1 MTPPVRMTIF
11 NALYFAG
18 LSGALL
24 FLPVWLEKARGLD
37 GAHIG
42 MILAVA
48 GFGRM
53 FAGPVIAGWADGQR
67 DRHAAVKMLTLAAL
81 AAFGLLGIAPGF
93 WLIMAACFVG
103 ITAYWMIV
111 GYVEAGLMRL
121 CKGALTYPVA
131 RGLGSAAFVVGSL
144 SIGRGIDVFGAQSAL
159 WFVIALCAALAVWA
173 WVLTPEVDE
182 HAAPDVPLRE
192 RLRDGLALVRQPAFF
207 LLIIGAGFVQAS
219 HAFYNAFGGLVWLN
233 QGITGSWVG
242 VLYSIGVGV
251 EVVFLVALGGWSER
265 FHPTGLLLAGAVG
278 ATLRWALL
286 ATQPD
291 LLWLV
296 PLQALH
302 GLSFAATYLGTMR
315 LIQSWYGV
323 ERTPTAQMMY
333 QSFAA
338 APEAALA
345 TLMAGPLYDRFGS
358 GGYWGMTLLAA
369 IGILLVWRLRGVPP
383 PRVASS

>member
-1 MTPPVRMTIF
+1 MTLF

-18 LSGALL
+18 LSGVLL

-37 GAHIG
+37 GWHIG
-42 MILAVA
+42 MVLCAA

-53 FAGPVIAGWADGQR
+53 IAGPVMAGWADGQR
-67 DRHAAVKMLTLAAL
+67 DRHAAVKFLTLAVL
-81 AAFGLLGIAPGF
+81 AAFLLLGVAPSYLTILLACLFGITGF
-93 WLIMAACFVG
+93 WL
-103 ITAYWMIV
+103 IV

-144 SIGRGIDVFGAQSAL
+144 TIGRGIDMFGARFAL
-159 WFVIALCAALAVWA
+159 WVVVGLCAALAIWA
-173 WVLTPEVDE
+173 WVLTPETDE
-182 HAAPDVPLRE
+182 HAAPDHSLGE
-192 RLRDGLALVRQPAFF
+192 RLRDGLSLVRQPAFF

-219 HAFYNAFGGLVWLN
+219 HAFYNAFGALVWLN
-233 QGITGSWVG
+233 QGLSGVWVSA
-242 VLYSIGVGV
+242 LFSIGVGV
-251 EVVFLVALGGWSER
+251 EVLFFMFLGPWSER
-265 FHPTGLLLAGAVG
+265 FEPAGLVLAGAIA
-278 ATLRWALL
+278 ATLRWSLL
-286 ATQPD
+286 ALQPD
-291 LLWLV
+291 LGWLI

-315 LIQSWYGV
+315 LIQRWYGV

-345 TLMAGPLYDRFGS
+345 TLMAGPLYDRFGA
-358 GGYWGMTLLAA
+358 GGYWGMTVLA
-369 IGILLVWRLRGVPP
+369 IVGILLAMRLRTAKP
-383 PRVASS
+383 PRLALA

>member
-1 MTPPVRMTIF
+1 MTIF

-24 FLPVWLEKARGLD
+24 FLPVWLETSRGLD
-37 GAHIG
+37 GTHIG

-81 AAFGLLGIAPGF
+81 AAFALLGVAPGF
-93 WLIMAACFVG
+93 WLILLACFVG

-121 CKGALTYPVA
+121 CKGVLTYPVA

-159 WFVIALCAALAVWA
+159 WFIVVICAALAAWT
-173 WVLTPEVDE
+173 WVLTPEIDE
-182 HAAPDVPLRE
+182 HAAPDVPMLT

-219 HAFYNAFGGLVWLN
+219 HAFYNAFGGLVWLH
-233 QGITGSWVG
+233 QGISGSWVG
-242 VLYSIGVGV
+242 GLYSIGVGV
-251 EVVFLVALGGWSER
+251 EVVFLVVLGGWSER
-265 FHPTGLLLAGAVG
+265 FHPTGLLLAGALG
-278 ATLRWALL
+278 ATVRWAIL
-286 ATQPD
+286 AAQPD
-291 LLWLV
+291 LWWLV

-315 LIQSWYGV
+315 LIQLWFGV

-345 TLMAGPLYDRFGS
+345 TLMSGPLYDRFGA
-358 GGYWGMTLLAA
+358 GGYWGMTILAA
-369 IGILLVWRLRGVPP
+369 IGILLVWRLRRAPP
-383 PRVASS
+383 PMLAKP